1 VDWCD
6 LAEVA
11 QFCTLLHFI
20 IRTMSL
26 NRVNDQD
33 EDGFHTNLREIF
45 GKVDERSVALAS
57 ETGNPTWDI

>member
-1 VDWCD
+1 
-6 LAEVA
+6 
-11 QFCTLLHFI
+11 
-20 IRTMSL
+20 MSL